1 MTPVD
6 ASRAEAF
13 ISAVQAGLAATATT
27 VMTHLGD
34 RLGLYRALAQGPAT
48 PGELGSRTGCAE
60 RYLREWL
67 AQQTAAG
74 VLDHDPTTGR
84 FSLPAEHA
92 PALGCG
98 PTDAS
103 FMGGF
108 AVLTALA
115 GETDRLADEFRSAR
129 GIPWGEHGPTLHQGV
144 AEFFGAAYER
154 SLISEWIPALGVE
167 NALAHGARVVDVGCG
182 QGVTT
187 VLLADA
193 FPRSTFVGI
202 DSHEASLAAARQRA
216 VEAGVAERVSFELT
230 NTSALPDGP
239 FDLIWFFDVLHD
251 LGDPVTA
258 AAASR
263 ERLAEGGIVAVVEPF
278 AVDPPEANIRENPAA
293 LLHYTASTFMCVP
306 HSMSEP
312 GQATLGAQGG
322 PAGIT
327 DVLHE
332 AGFANVQQ
340 VTSTPLHAVYAARV

>member
-1 MTPVD
+1 MTTVD

-13 ISAVQAGLAATATT
+13 ISTLQAGLAATATM

-48 PGELGSRTGCAE
+48 PGEFGSRTGCAE

-74 VLDHDPTTGR
+74 VLDHDPATGR
-84 FSLPAEHA
+84 FSLPPEHA

-98 PTDAS
+98 PAAAS
-103 FMGGF
+103 FTGGV
-108 AVLTALA
+108 AVMTALA
-115 GETDRLADEFRSAR
+115 GETDRLAEEFSAAR
-129 GIPWGEHGPTLHQGV
+129 GIPWGDHGPTVHHGV

-154 SLISEWIPALGVE
+154 SLVSEWVPALGVE
-167 NALAHGARVVDVGCG
+167 EALTGGARVADVGCG
-182 QGVTT
+182 HGVSTI
-187 VLLADA
+187 LLADA

-202 DSHEASLAAARQRA
+202 DSHEPSLAAARQRA
-216 VEAGVAERVSFELT
+216 ARAGVAERVSFELT
-230 NTSALPDGP
+230 STSELPDGP

-263 ERLAEGGIVAVVEPF
+263 ERLAEGGTVAVVEPF
-278 AVDPPEANIRENPAA
+278 AVDPPEVNVRANPTA

-312 GQATLGAQGG
+312 GQTTLGAQSG

-332 AGFANVQQ
+332 AGFANIKQ
-340 VTSTPLHAVYAARV
+340 VASTPLHAVYAARA